1 MTGGHR
7 SAGHRPPV
15 DCPVCGDELV
25 TSRLGCP
32 GCGTELSGHFA
43 RCDYCALDAKELE
56 LLQVFLSSRGNLREV
71 EKHLGVSY
79 PTARARFNDL
89 LERLGWL
96 AEAGPEAIPDAD
108 VAAGHDPA
116 PTHEDAPAEEGVRDG
131 EPGEDG
137 PQPAASETPDGVRDQ
152 VLAQVA
158 AGTLSP
164 AVAADLL
171 SKLR

>member
-1 MTGGHR
+1 MSGL
-7 SAGHRPPV
+7 RPPT

-43 RCDYCALDAKELE
+43 RCAFCALDAKELE
-56 LLQVFLSSRGNLREV
+56 LLNVFLGSRGNLREV

-79 PTARARFNDL
+79 PTARARFTDL
-89 LERLGWL
+89 LVKLGL
-96 AEAGPEAIPDAD
+96 AGDSDASDGADAGG
-108 VAAGHDPA
+108 AA
-116 PTHEDAPAEEGVRDG
+116 T
-131 EPGEDG
+131 
-137 PQPAASETPDGVRDQ
+137 ASGTRDQ

-164 AVAADLL
+164 DKAAALL
-171 SKLR
+171 ARLP